1 MYSMIIINKN
11 ICMIRRIFVGLMRK
25 TQTVMNKRTVIGFIK
40 EYLQILLGII
50 LASIGLKAFLLPNGF
65 LDGGVTGIAILLST
79 VFDIDISI
87 ILIGASIPFI
97 IIGIFTISKR
107 ILIKSICSIV
117 LLSISIHME
126 TFPAITDDKLLI
138 AIFGGLFLG
147 LGIGLAIRNGSVLD
161 GSEILGIFIYD
172 RFGISIGK
180 SILVFNSLLF
190 IITAFVISTEVAM
203 YSILTYI
210 ITAKIIDLV
219 IEGFEDFVGFTIISK
234 KASLIEKGLLTQIGV
249 GATIYKGASGY
260 GSSGHQEEIRII
272 HTVVNRI
279 DIRKLYR
286 LLTKID
292 DTAFIIEFDVNNV
305 KGGAL
310 RHYFNKKKGARLA
323 TSIMAP
329 SEAK

>member
-1 MYSMIIINKN
+1 
-11 ICMIRRIFVGLMRK
+11 
-25 TQTVMNKRTVIGFIK
+25 MNKGTLIGFIK
-40 EYLQILLGII
+40 EYIQILFGII

-65 LDGGVTGIAILLST
+65 LDGGVTGIAILLSKILE
-79 VFDIDISI
+79 IDISF

-107 ILIKSICSIV
+107 ILIKSIISIL
-117 LLSISIHME
+117 LLSISIHLE
-126 TFPAITDDKLLI
+126 TFPVITDDKLLI

-180 SILVFNSLLF
+180 NILIFNSILFM
-190 IITAFVISTEVAM
+190 ITAFVISTEVAM

-210 ITAKIIDLV
+210 VTAKIIDLV

-234 KASLIEKGLLTQIGV
+234 KATQIESALLAEIGV
-249 GATIYKGASGY
+249 GVTVYKGASGY
-260 GSSGHQEEIRII
+260 GSSGQQEEIRII

-292 DTAFIIEFDVNNV
+292 KTAFIIEFDVNNV

-310 RHYFNKKKGARLA
+310 RHYFNKKKGTRLS
-323 TSIMAP
+323 TSIIA
-329 SEAK
+329 SANE